1 MILYALEA
9 KDNCGKSTTLKKLLL
24 HLLESGAAPLTDVS
38 KSQLK
43 GQLLAERRAR
53 LSGEEYEKNEAFIRR
68 MCDND
73 AE

>member
-38 KSQLK
+38 KS
-43 GQLLAERRAR
+43 
-53 LSGEEYEKNEAFIRR
+53 
-68 MCDND
+68 
-73 AE
+73 